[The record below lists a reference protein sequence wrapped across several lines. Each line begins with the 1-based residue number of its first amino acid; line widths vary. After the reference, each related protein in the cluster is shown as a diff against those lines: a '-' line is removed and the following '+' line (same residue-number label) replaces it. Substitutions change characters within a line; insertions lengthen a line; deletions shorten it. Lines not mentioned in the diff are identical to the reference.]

1 MAGTATPLPTT
12 SIRTLQPVATSRD
25 AGRAASR
32 AHHPAG
38 RRLAAVEPV
47 TREAAAVLP
56 LPKRPARSAGVG
68 AVVVPLRP
76 QDRPPVPAPV
86 RGLRAAAP
94 APVVPVGVASG
105 DVSPAGVG
113 GPVRLRVD
121 QRPPVPVRLTR
132 RGRLVLGGLGVVT
145 AVAVAALVGPALS
158 GSSAGPELE
167 LAGRATVTVHSGD
180 TLWSIARAVA
190 PGSDP
195 REVVDA
201 LQDVN
206 GIQGADLVPGQVL
219 LLP

>member
-1 MAGTATPLPTT
+1 MAGTATPLSFLPT
-12 SIRTLQPVATSRD
+12 ATRA
-25 AGRAASR
+25 AGGPGARAASR

-38 RRLAAVEPV
+38 RRLAAAPA
-47 TREAAAVLP
+47 TREAAVLP
-56 LPKRPARSAGVG
+56 LPVRAGRSDGS

-76 QDRPPVPAPV
+76 EDRPPVPATRV
-86 RGLRAAAP
+86 RAVP
-94 APVVPVGVASG
+94 AREG
-105 DVSPAGVG
+105 D
-113 GPVRLRVD
+113 PVRLRPG

-132 RGRLVLGGLGVVT
+132 RGRVVLGGLGVVT
-145 AVAVAALVGPALS
+145 AVAVAVLVGPAVG
-158 GSSAGPELE
+158 GSSPGPELE

-180 TLWSIARAVA
+180 TLWSIARTVA

-206 GIQGADLVPGQVL
+206 GIDGASLVPGQVL